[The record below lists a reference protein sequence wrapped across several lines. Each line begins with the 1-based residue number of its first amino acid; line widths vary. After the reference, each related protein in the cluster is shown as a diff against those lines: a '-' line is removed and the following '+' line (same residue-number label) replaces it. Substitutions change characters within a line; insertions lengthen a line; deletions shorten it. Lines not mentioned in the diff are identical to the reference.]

1 VPVIL
6 HPSQEIQQVV
16 GETQA
21 KRELSQPEIIGLAST
36 LNWTLSEHKHR
47 KELRSKPTFQQ
58 LCAQADALRK
68 AVKKLKLALPSAEQ
82 SSLRN
87 YLIHLGEEYAGHRRL
102 HNAANTPAHVTHTAS
117 IFRSKQAPVFPINSS
132 DLPNTV
138 LTQRCQR
145 CINVALSSARTGS
158 RTCEDEDIVYWTTP
172 ACHSGNPTS
181 F

>member
-1 VPVIL
+1 MPVIL

-87 YLIHLGEEYAGHRRL
+87 YLIHLGEEYLGIDACTTPQTRPHML
-102 HNAANTPAHVTHTAS
+102 HTQPA
-117 IFRSKQAPVFPINSS
+117 FS
-132 DLPNTV
+132 DL
-138 LTQRCQR
+138 
-145 CINVALSSARTGS
+145 S
-158 RTCEDEDIVYWTTP
+158 RHP
-172 ACHSGNPTS
+172 
-181 F
+181 FFQ